1 MLGPTKKFP
10 RGKFNASDEGEL
22 RLAVFVKDSTVV
34 IDFGTPTAW
43 IGLDAD
49 TALQFA
55 SSIFKH
61 AANLK
66 GKQQ

>member
-1 MLGPTKKFP
+1 MSIGPTGKFP

-22 RLAVFVKDSTVV
+22 RLAVFVRDKTLI
-34 IDFGTPTAW
+34 IDFGTQTTW

-49 TALQFA
+49 TALQLA

-61 AANLK
+61 ASNIK
-66 GKQQ
+66 GQS